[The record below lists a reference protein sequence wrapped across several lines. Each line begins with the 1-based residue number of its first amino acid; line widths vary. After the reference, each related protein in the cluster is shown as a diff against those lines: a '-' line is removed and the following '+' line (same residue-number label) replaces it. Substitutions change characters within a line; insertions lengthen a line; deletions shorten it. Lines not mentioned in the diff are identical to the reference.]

1 MGLDGKTWEP
11 DARRQDP
18 VLYSVC
24 DTVDLC
30 DKHGGAE
37 SRPKYEAV
45 KQSPSRV
52 RTGSC
57 TLQQLCWKTLFRRWS
72 NAQPHDSAR
81 LLLFLVVPRSLISS
95 SC

>member
-45 KQSPSRV
+45 THFPQAPK
-52 RTGSC
+52 TGSHFC
-57 TLQQLCWKTLFRRWS
+57 TRNRKFPEACF
-72 NAQPHDSAR
+72 PPVCCEFED
-81 LLLFLVVPRSLISS
+81 
-95 SC
+95 